1 MGKEEK
7 EVSWVF
13 HGGNIKI
20 WEGMDITIVSRIM
33 ARGGEWS
40 QCRENLA
47 SDAES
52 GTKII
57 NIFCC
62 SWFGNKMNLEPQKI
76 SSIEDS
82 SFWCKFK
89 AQTHV
94 SKSICYSGIMLSV
107 SAKKVLNIGT
117 RLVME
122 RCQLGVTC
130 DSSGHKIPNY
140 DQALS
145 RQTGE
150 LFSSDASPDCR
161 VELAPDGCKWS
172 SHFFTKWN

>member
-1 MGKEEK
+1 
-7 EVSWVF
+7 
-13 HGGNIKI
+13 
-20 WEGMDITIVSRIM
+20 
-33 ARGGEWS
+33 
-40 QCRENLA
+40 
-47 SDAES
+47 
-52 GTKII
+52 
-57 NIFCC
+57 
-62 SWFGNKMNLEPQKI
+62 
-76 SSIEDS
+76 
-82 SFWCKFK
+82 
-89 AQTHV
+89 
-94 SKSICYSGIMLSV
+94 MLSV

-161 VELAPDGCKWS
+161 VELAPDGCK
-172 SHFFTKWN
+172 